1 MVKIKLTPI
10 RYRRSIYWWA
20 VVLLAI
26 YGLQVSNYFLTIF
39 TEAAKEY
46 LDLYSY
52 VLTFTAMLL
61 LWTTNLWRADNTTAR
76 ALSRKAFYWI
86 NFIIFANLSILL
98 YVNNPISTNTST
110 WIILGLSTLGI
121 ISGIIAAIMGY
132 FNIDIIPEKSDE
144 TDINKTFINNYVYL
158 WASSMLAVFYAM
170 AVETYFNYL
179 NETLFGIL
187 NILCLQGAVFFL
199 LSLYEFKTNNTYFEN
214 DNKKRSV
221 SRTIMPWMYNL
232 SISLLLF
239 FFVVNIIP
247 QENILSQLIVCISL
261 ITNSI
266 FALLL
271 IIGKFNKQ

>member
-1 MVKIKLTPI
+1 MAQIKLTSI
-10 RYRRSIYWWA
+10 RYRRSIYWW
-20 VVLLAI
+20 VTILLTV
-26 YGLQVSNYFLTIF
+26 YSLQVTNFFITLF
-39 TEAAKEY
+39 TGEAKEY
-46 LDLYSY
+46 FDFYSY
-52 VLTFTAMLL
+52 VLTLTSMLL
-61 LWTTNLWRADNTTAR
+61 LWMTNLWRADNTTAR
-76 ALSRKAFYWI
+76 AVSRKAFYWI

-98 YVNNPISTNTST
+98 YVNSQSSPNIYI
-110 WIILGLSTLGI
+110 WIIVGITALGI
-121 ISGIIAAIMGY
+121 LSGIIAALSGC
-132 FNIDIIPEKSDE
+132 FNIDIIPEKNEEPD
-144 TDINKTFINNYVYL
+144 TNKTFINNHVYI
-158 WASSMLAVFYAM
+158 WAGAMLVVFYAM
-170 AVETYFNYL
+170 ALEKYFNYL